1 MENNDILFVCLGPR
15 CRKNNS
21 EAFVSPLEKV
31 LKTKIN
37 EENTQEAIKLKG
49 SLCMGQCKDGPN
61 VKVGEK
67 VYNRVDKEVLKK
79 VLSIMKSRI
88 ASQNS

>member
-1 MENNDILFVCLGPR
+1 MDNSNTLFICLGPR

-21 EAFVSPLEKV
+21 EAFVPPLEKI
-31 LKTKIN
+31 LKTKID
-37 EENTQEAIKLKG
+37 EENTQELIQLKS

-61 VKVGEK
+61 VKVDEK

-88 ASQNS
+88 LTKNS